1 MKKSAQIDIFQEF
14 VAQYAREEMLAF
26 FEFTLDL
33 ESQGSVSGLCRIS
46 QPKQGSSRLR
56 YLSLTFVVDTPNEM
70 ARAAIEKVLTHQS
83 ETTLRAALP
92 QAAGLVPTPSMHT
105 GPEHYI
111 RQIDVLL
118 GAHTTLDKRFIGEH
132 LVPALQQIFPLQI
145 SEVSWWKA
153 RPADLHDVGSELQTR
168 GEQSPS
174 LVANLKNFF
183 RKFTKTEN
191 P

>member
-1 MKKSAQIDIFQEF
+1 MKKSEQIDIFQEF

-33 ESQGSVSGLCRIS
+33 EGQESVSGLCRIS

-70 ARAAIEKVLTHQS
+70 ARAAIEHVLAHLT
-83 ETTLRAALP
+83 ETTLRAVLS
-92 QAAGLVPTPSMHT
+92 QTAGVVPTPSMHT

-111 RQIDVLL
+111 RQIDILL
-118 GAHTTLDKRFIGEH
+118 SVNTTPDKRFISES
-132 LVPALQQIFPLQI
+132 LVPALQKVFPLQI
-145 SEVSWWKA
+145 SEVSWWEA
-153 RPADLHDVGSELQTR
+153 RPVGPHDAGSEPQTR
-168 GEQSPS
+168 EGQSAS

-183 RKFTKTEN
+183 RKFVKTEDT
-191 P
+191 